1 MRFKCARKRARLKS
15 TGFQTNAR
23 RDELTKKF
31 LTPDKLR
38 ILSVASAIT
47 AVVVAV
53 IVSLPSFDAGNVAA
67 QATGPRISKIQP
79 EVATVTVRPGDQVR
93 LSVDVFGL
101 QDAEDNSLGDS
112 VTFLWEGQGSF
123 SEADSS
129 TDDNSDADESVVM
142 YTAPSSPGSND
153 VTVSLGPDYCKG
165 DDGCSATITVIVRRA
180 SPPPPAAAP
189 PVNPSGPIP
198 SVITDASGTAYST
211 FTPVEGGVFTGES
224 FSISAGAGAIP
235 NGEFIG
241 ISVSAGGDADN
252 TGSTSQRYTLGGSEY
267 DIAVVDS
274 NGGEVSSYR
283 LDSAAEVCVP
293 MPDMFRANI
302 SDVSLAAVNDDGTL
316 TILQSSVKIAGAGN
330 DVCGAVSSLPAT
342 VAVGISGAPPDVPTP
357 VPPPEPEAPATGGW
371 SPSSNAAMF
380 VLLLG
385 LSIAL
390 IGTMLL
396 VGRRRATQTRR

>member
-1 MRFKCARKRARLKS
+1 M
-15 TGFQTNAR
+15 
-23 RDELTKKF
+23 TKKF

-53 IVSLPSFDAGNVAA
+53 IVSLPSFDADNVAA

-79 EVATVTVRPGDQVR
+79 EVATVTLQAGEQVR
-93 LSVDVFGL
+93 LQVNVKGL
-101 QDAEDNSLGDS
+101 QDAEDNSLGDA
-112 VTFLWEGQGSF
+112 VTFDWDSEGKGSF
-123 SEADSS
+123 AEVDPGAD
-129 TDDNSDADESVVM
+129 DDSDLGNVVI
-142 YTAPSSPGSND
+142 YTAPSSPGS
-153 VTVSLGPDYCKG
+153 Y
-165 DDGCSATITVIVRRA
+165 TITVNLPEEVCKFDGPDDNRGEDCKTTITVRVRRA
-180 SPPPPAAAP
+180 SPVAPEAPA

-198 SVITDASGTAYST
+198 TVITDASGTAYST
-211 FTPVEGGVFTGES
+211 FTPVEGGVFTGDG
-224 FSISAGAGAIP
+224 FSISAGAGAVP

-283 LDSAAEVCVP
+283 LESAAEVCVS

-316 TILQSSVKIAGAGN
+316 TILQSSVKIVGAGN

-380 VLLLG
+380 VLLFG